1 MTTSARSA
9 LSQPHLLGIEG
20 MSRDD
25 ATLILETARSFTEVN
40 TRALKKV
47 PALRGRT
54 VALLFFENSTRTR
67 LSFELA
73 AKRLSADTLSFSSS
87 GSSVSKGETLLDTAK
102 NIEAMKPD
110 LVVVRHDASGAPTM
124 LSRVMSGAIANAGDG
139 QHEHPTQALLDAHT
153 LLDVWKRLPKEGLEG
168 KTVAIVG
175 DLSRSRVARS
185 NMLLLP
191 LLGAKVRVAGPA
203 TMIPADLRQ
212 VYDVEVFDDV
222 DDCFFGGTGS
232 QGHIDA
238 VMMLRIQ
245 KERAATA
252 VMGSDVDYAVGYGL
266 TAERF
271 ARLQKQRSD
280 VKVMHPGPM
289 NRGVEIDAGV
299 ADDDASVILQQTE
312 NGVAVRMAVLYLL
325 ALGHARGVDAA
336 SGGAGE

>member
-1 MTTSARSA
+1 MTST

-20 MSRDD
+20 LARDD
-25 ATLILETARSFTEVN
+25 ACLILDTARSFTEVN

-73 AKRLSADTLSFSSS
+73 AKRLSADTLSFSASTSS
-87 GSSVSKGETLLDTAK
+87 ASKGETLTDTAR

-110 LVVVRHDASGAPTM
+110 LVVVRHEASGAPWL
-124 LSRVMSGAIANAGDG
+124 LSRVMRGAIANAGDG
-139 QHEHPTQALLDAHT
+139 QHEHPTQALLDAYT
-153 LLDVWKRLPKEGLEG
+153 LLECWKRSAAQGLAG

-191 LLGAKVRVAGPA
+191 LLGAKVRVAGPP
-203 TMIPADLRQ
+203 TMIPAGLKE
-212 VYDVEVFDDV
+212 VYDVDVYDDV
-222 DDCFFGGTGS
+222 DEALFSGDPV
-232 QGHIDA
+232 DA

-245 KERAATA
+245 KERAGTA
-252 VMGSDVDYAVGYGL
+252 VMGSDRDYAFGYGL
-266 TAERF
+266 TAARF
-271 ARLQKQRSD
+271 AQLKERRNEVL
-280 VKVMHPGPM
+280 VLHPGPM
-289 NRGVEIDAGV
+289 NRGVEIDAAV

-325 ALGHARGVDAA
+325 AVGMTQRDRGAA
-336 SGGAGE
+336 VEGASS

>member
-1 MTTSARSA
+1 MTGPSAS
-9 LSQPHLLGIEG
+9 LSQPHLLGIDG
-20 MSRDD
+20 LSRDD

-73 AKRLSADTLSFSSS
+73 AKRLSADTLSFSAS
-87 GSSVSKGETLLDTAK
+87 GSSTSKGETLLDTAR

-110 LVVVRHDASGAPTM
+110 LVVVRHQASGAPWM

-139 QHEHPTQALLDAHT
+139 QHEHPTQALLDAYT
-153 LLDVWKRLPKEGLEG
+153 LLECWKRTAVQGLAG

-191 LLGAKVRVAGPA
+191 LLGAKVRVAGPP
-203 TMIPADLRQ
+203 TMIPEGLKD
-212 VYDVEVFDDV
+212 VYDVDVYDDV
-222 DDCFFGGTGS
+222 DDALFSGDPV
-232 QGHIDA
+232 DA

-245 KERAATA
+245 KERAGTA
-252 VMGSDVDYAVGYGL
+252 VMGSDCDYAIGCGL
-266 TAERF
+266 TAARF
-271 ARLQKQRSD
+271 AQLRERRSD
-280 VKVMHPGPM
+280 VLVMHPGPM

-325 ALGHARGVDAA
+325 AVGMGQRERAEPVAP
-336 SGGAGE
+336 

>member
-1 MTTSARSA
+1 MTAAR
-9 LSQPHLLGIEG
+9 LSVPHLLGIEG
-20 MSRDD
+20 LTRDD
-25 ATLILETARSFTEVN
+25 VTLLLDTARSFTEVN

-73 AKRLSADTLSFSSS
+73 AKRLSADTLSFSAS
-87 GSSVSKGETLLDTAK
+87 GSSVQKGETLLDTAK

-110 LVVVRHDASGAPTM
+110 LVVVRHDQSGAPWM
-124 LSRVMSGAIANAGDG
+124 LARVMSGVIANAGDG
-139 QHEHPTQALLDAHT
+139 QHEHPTQALLDAYT
-153 LLDVWKRLPKEGLEG
+153 LLETWGRAAKDGLHG
-168 KTVAIVG
+168 KTIAIVG
-175 DLSRSRVARS
+175 DISRSRVARS

-203 TMIPADLRQ
+203 TMLPAELRG
-212 VYDVEVFDDV
+212 VYDVTAYDDV
-222 DDCFFGGTGS
+222 DDALFSGDAV
-232 QGHIDA
+232 DA

-252 VMGSDVDYAVGYGL
+252 VMGSDRDYAVGYGL

-271 ARLQKQRSD
+271 ARLQQRNPA

-299 ADDDASVILQQTE
+299 ADDDASLILQQTE

-325 ALGHARGVDAA
+325 ALGQAA
-336 SGGAGE
+336 ANRTELGDSKKEGA